1 MQLFH
6 FNWKNVNCKSKN
18 ACFYANKSNTKC
30 KFEKSKNTKKWKLYV
45 ACFLH
50 VISFGQAHLF
60 HMLFTFQKLWFA
72 SRIFLHKSLQFQKLR
87 FADVPVTLL
96 FSILYVLS
104 ICFCKGFTF
113 FTCLARIYVVHMFL
127 CLFTIFCMSK
137 NCYLPVACFSFFYI
151 FKIVICQPLFFCS
164 LEIGKI
170 TFVFLTAFSKKNVN
184 SKSYVSPLSF
194 CWKKCKIKRW
204 HVFPNWTSC
213 IVFFQVWFYMFDF
226 FVYVCSIFL
235 IIW

>member
-1 MQLFH
+1 MKIVCCMFFACYFFRPGASFSH
-6 FNWKNVNCKSKN
+6 VVYFSKI
-18 ACFYANKSNTKC
+18 
-30 KFEKSKNTKKWKLYV
+30 
-45 ACFLH
+45 
-50 VISFGQAHLF
+50 VICQSH
-60 HMLFTFQKLWFA
+60 
-72 SRIFLHKSLQFQKLR
+72 FLHKSLQFQKLR

-170 TFVFLTAFSKKNVN
+170 TFVFLTAFSKK
-184 SKSYVSPLSF
+184 
-194 CWKKCKIKRW
+194 KCKFKKLC
-204 HVFPNWTSC
+204 FPP
-213 IVFFQVWFYMFDF
+213 FFLLKKM
-226 FVYVCSIFL
+226 
-235 IIW
+235 